1 MVQLSEKM
9 KYAIINYYEIGYNS
23 QKIADLLKINI
34 NTVYKWI
41 NRYKQTNEIERKS
54 GSGRKTEITNEQI
67 LAVVNKIQ
75 INVFYSLEDIISKL
89 KESND
94 ISKYMVRQIL
104 EDSGYV
110 YGLPPT
116 RFPLTEEHKKMR
128 LNFALTHVQIDWT
141 KIVFTDETSCQE
153 NNYRVKRWYNPNNI
167 YDHDILYKHCS
178 KVNAWGAITYDDKEI
193 YVFSEIMNADK
204 YIEILDDYL
213 MNVYQKDFYIIYDN
227 DPKHTSKK
235 AKKFLVENNFKTIDF
250 PPYSPDL
257 NPIENIW
264 SILKRNIAKEHITT
278 KIGLRKSIYRIWN
291 AIDQH
296 HIQNAIIS
304 MKDRLIK
311 VIEAKGSYI
320 D

>member
-1 MVQLSEKM
+1 MVQLSEKI
-9 KYAIINYYEIGYNS
+9 KYAIINYHEIGYSS
-23 QKIADLLKINI
+23 QQIAELLKINI
-34 NTVYKWI
+34 NTVYMWLK
-41 NRYKQTNEIERKS
+41 RYKQTKEIERKH
-54 GSGRKTEITNEQI
+54 GSGRKTEITNQQI
-67 LAVVNKIQ
+67 LAVINEIK
-75 INVFYSLEDIISKL
+75 INVFYSLDDIILKL

-104 EDSGYV
+104 ENSGYL
-110 YGLPPT
+110 YGFPPT
-116 RFPLTEEHKKMR
+116 RFPLTEEHKKIR
-128 LNFALTHVQIDWT
+128 LNFALTHLTIDWT
-141 KIVFTDETSCQE
+141 KIVFTDETSCWK

-167 YDHDILYKHCS
+167 YDRDILYKHCS

-213 MNVYQKDFYIIYDN
+213 MNIYQKDFYIIYDN

-235 AKKFLVENNFKTIDF
+235 AKKYFKDNNFKIIDF

-264 SILKRNIAKEHITT
+264 AILKRNIAKENITT
-278 KIGLRKSIYRIWN
+278 MNDLRKSICRIWN

-296 HIQNAIIS
+296 HIQNAIMS
-304 MKDRLIK
+304 MKDRLNK
-311 VIEAKGSYI
+311 VIEVGGSYI